1 VRDNAG
7 NLYGTTVHG
16 GDFGSGTVFQLAHT
30 SVGWTHTVLY
40 GFKGAAD
47 GGEPYK
53 IFKLALSAGAA
64 PV

>member
-1 VRDNAG
+1 
-7 NLYGTTVHG
+7 
-16 GDFGSGTVFQLAHT
+16 
-30 SVGWTHTVLY
+30 VLY